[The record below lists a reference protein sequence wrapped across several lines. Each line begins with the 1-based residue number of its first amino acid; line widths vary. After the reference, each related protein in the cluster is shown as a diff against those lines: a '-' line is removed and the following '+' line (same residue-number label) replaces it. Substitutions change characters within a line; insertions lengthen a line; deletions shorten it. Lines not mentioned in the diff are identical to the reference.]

1 MKLSQRYTIVSV
13 PTRSAIPISKA
24 HNGMGISLVSISFV
38 SLRLEVD
45 VVVDVDDCKDDDAN
59 MGMVSSGL

>member
-45 VVVDVDDCKDDDAN
+45 VVIDVADDCKDDDAN
-59 MGMVSSGL
+59 MGMVSSG

>member
-13 PTRSAIPISKA
+13 PTRSAIPISKV

-45 VVVDVDDCKDDDAN
+45 VVIDVADDCKDDDAN
-59 MGMVSSGL
+59 MGMVSSG

>member
-13 PTRSAIPISKA
+13 PTRSAIPISKD
-24 HNGMGISLVSISFV
+24 HNGMGISLVSISFI

-59 MGMVSSGL
+59 MGMVSVSG